1 MSINPFTEDS
11 NEFLPASNV
20 GNFKKLRN
28 TVILP
33 DGTIEENLG
42 SGVIRGILG
51 VGGMATVYEIWNSQL
66 EMSRAVKLLHPN
78 HTEETRQR
86 FQTEIKITAKLHHPN
101 IIEIHAVGQ
110 WNGLPYIEMER
121 IDGVTLEQLLSIN
134 GALPIEVCTSI
145 AIMIGRALRF
155 AHNQEYVIYGKNYH
169 GVIHRDLKPSNVMIA
184 RNGAVKLMDF
194 GIARPTD
201 ASIHTTDGSILGTMQ
216 YLSPEQLEGK
226 ESDVRADIYSLGA
239 LLYELITGVKAFPE
253 LNVSK
258 LMISKIKN
266 YYKEVNRYQVK
277 VPFKL
282 RRLVHCCL
290 VHDRTRRIQNAT
302 DFLSKL
308 SSIHKSLTP
317 KTPESILT
325 QFMNKSATGKRN
337 VLELRKKLPG
347 GIFALL
353 VVSALLVFSI
363 VRFGSDLKT
372 AFFYKEKGTSL
383 SPVAAITSV
392 AVKENSAVLE
402 VNKDELSVMTNTNS
416 RKKASNDFLK
426 KNEKIAQEVQVASTA
441 LVKETENN
449 PPDNEELIELFLQEV
464 KKRNFVQALDLY
476 SKIPPDDISEKIVI
490 HQIRALRETGHR
502 KELKEILFSRE
513 ISDGEVYLEKA
524 KYYIENSE
532 YSSAMQELER
542 CSKTAAANIESGT
555 LRLERLYYTA
565 VCKGKEFDHNPSP
578 AAENAALDSWFELK
592 SELQTS
598 KDHPYYKRADMEM
611 QRITQK
617 WQSLKG

>member
-1 MSINPFTEDS
+1 M
-11 NEFLPASNV
+11 SNV
-20 GNFKKLRN
+20 GTFKNLRN
-28 TVILP
+28 AVTLP
-33 DGTIEENLG
+33 DGTTEEHLS

-110 WNGLPYIEMER
+110 WHDLPYIEMER
-121 IDGVTLEQLLSIN
+121 IDGVTLEQLLFMH

-169 GVIHRDLKPSNVMIA
+169 GVIHRDLKPSNVMIG
-184 RNGAVKLMDF
+184 RNGVVKLMDF

-216 YLSPEQLEGK
+216 YLAPEQLQGK
-226 ESDVRADIYSLGA
+226 EPDVRADIYSLGT
-239 LLYELITGVKAFPE
+239 LIYELITGVKVFPE

-258 LMISKIKN
+258 LMMSKIKN
-266 YYKEVNRYQVK
+266 DYKEISSYHVK
-277 VPFKL
+277 IPFKL

-290 VHDRTRRIQNAT
+290 IHDRERRIQNAT

-308 SSIHKSLTP
+308 SLIHKSLTS
-317 KTPESILT
+317 KTPESILA
-325 QFMNKSATGKRN
+325 QFMKNSATGKRN
-337 VLELRKKLPG
+337 VLELRKKLPLG
-347 GIFALL
+347 VFVFIVATTL
-353 VVSALLVFSI
+353 VMFSI
-363 VRFGSDLKT
+363 AKFGSDLKNV
-372 AFFYKEKGTSL
+372 FFNKEKAV
-383 SPVAAITSV
+383 PNVSV
-392 AVKENSAVLE
+392 AVNTSVSGKENSVANE
-402 VNKDELSVMTNTNS
+402 I
-416 RKKASNDFLK
+416 SNDKHAVVTNDNLRKNIGNDYLK
-426 KNEKIAQEVQVASTA
+426 KNEKIATKVNAAHTA
-441 LVKETENN
+441 LIKENKS
-449 PPDNEELIELFLQEV
+449 PLPDNVDMVELFLQEV
-464 KKRNFVQALDLY
+464 RKRNFAQALELY
-476 SKIPPDDISEKIVI
+476 SKIPLIDISDKVVI

-524 KYYIENSE
+524 KYYLENSE

-555 LRLERLYYTA
+555 LRLERLYCTA
-565 VCKGKEFDHNPSP
+565 ICKGKEFDSNPSST
-578 AAENAALDSWFELK
+578 AENAALDSWFELK

-598 KDHPYYKRADMEM
+598 KDHRYYNQADLEM